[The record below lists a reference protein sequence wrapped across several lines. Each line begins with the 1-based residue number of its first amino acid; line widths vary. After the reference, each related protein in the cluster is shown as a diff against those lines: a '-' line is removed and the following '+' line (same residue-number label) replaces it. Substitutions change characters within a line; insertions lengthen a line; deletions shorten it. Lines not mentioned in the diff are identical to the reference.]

1 MTLDVDLARDVLT
14 KADMQAAQHPDG
26 HNQARPFYPV
36 RPISIQEAHGEL
48 LYAFGRLFAR
58 GPDSRWH
65 LVEMDDGGT
74 DD

>member
-1 MTLDVDLARDVLT
+1 MQTTETEATPRD
-14 KADMQAAQHPDG
+14 P
-26 HNQARPFYPV
+26 RPLYPME
-36 RPISIQEAHGEL
+36 PIRASEATGEL

-65 LVEMDDGGT
+65 IVEIDGGGT